1 MACPAGGRARNVG
14 EFWGNV
20 RDGVD
25 CVSRFSAEELEAP
38 DAAALAGRP
47 DYVTAR
53 SVVDGADLF
62 DAAFFGVLP
71 REAELMDPQHR
82 VFLECC
88 WEALEDAGY
97 DPQAFAGA
105 IGVFAGCAQNTY
117 FLNNLCADRGAVEDY
132 VGAYP
137 LGNYATMLGALADC
151 LATRVSYKLN
161 LRGPSLTIQTAC
173 STSLVAVCQ
182 ACQSLLTYQSDM
194 ALAGG
199 VAITF
204 PQKRGYL
211 YQEGGMGSED
221 GRCRPFDAG
230 ARGTVFGS
238 GAGVVLLKRLEDA
251 VAAGDHVCA
260 VVRGFAVNN
269 DGAGKVGYTAPSV
282 DGQANVVATAHAVAD
297 VDPETITYLEAHGT
311 ATPLG
316 DPIEFEA
323 LTRAFRARTGA
334 RGFCALGSVKAN
346 VGHLEAAAG
355 VTGLI
360 NAVQALIHRQLPPA
374 VGFEA
379 ANPNIDLAN
388 SPFYFNTRLCP
399 WKESAAPR
407 RAGVSSFGVGGT
419 NAHVVIEEAPPEA
432 LASRRRD
439 GQVLV
444 LSARSAEALEQVTD
458 RLAAHLKAHPDADLG
473 SVAFTLQAGRR
484 AFEYRRAVACAD
496 MADAVRVLENRTAGR
511 VLSHVHNSRDASV
524 VFMFPG
530 QGSQYLNMGAD
541 PYRSDAPFRADVDW
555 CCDVL
560 AQHLHLD
567 LRTALF
573 ADERAPH
580 ELTETWLSQPA
591 LFVIEYALARLWMRW
606 GVRPRAMIGHS
617 VGEFVAACLAGVFS
631 PEDALAMVA
640 TRARLMQEL
649 PSGAMLSVRMG
660 EDEAATLLNGELS
673 LAAANGPR
681 LSVVAGPVAAIAAF
695 ERKMAECGVPSRRL
709 ATSHAFHS
717 RMMDPVI
724 GPFTD
729 YLRRFRFHA
738 PKTPYV
744 SGVSGA
750 WVPAEEATDPGYW
763 ARHLREP
770 VRFSKGVRLLQTL
783 PAPFFLEVGPGHVL
797 CTLARQHSEVPGESV
812 AVASLPA
819 ASDGPPGRL
828 ALLNAA
834 GALWL
839 HGATPNWAET
849 HGPRPRR
856 CPLPTYPFERKRYWI
871 DPPARGAASEERQT
885 DDGAT
890 PAGAPRA
897 QSKSEAVMPEPSPS
911 DAGTPPRKV
920 LLRTALIE
928 LFQELSG
935 LTVAEC
941 DASATFLEMGFDS
954 LFLTQVTQAL
964 QTKFG
969 LRIAFRQLLDQE
981 STVNALAAYLD
992 ARLPADQFRA
1002 APAAPAVPP
1011 AVAAP
1016 AVGAAAIVA
1025 GPTAIETVVRE
1036 QLQAMSQLM
1045 TRQLEILRGA
1055 GVAAPPAPG
1064 AAALAPKQEFKAYG
1078 RYKPVQRGPVGGLTE
1093 RQARHLSEL
1102 VRRYTAKTAQSK
1114 EMTQRRRPMLAD
1126 PRVASGFRASGR
1138 RWSIP
1143 S

>member
-1 MACPAGGRARNVG
+1 M
-14 EFWGNV
+14 
-20 RDGVD
+20 
-25 CVSRFSAEELEAP
+25 
-38 DAAALAGRP
+38 
-47 DYVTAR
+47 
-53 SVVDGADLF
+53 
-62 DAAFFGVLP
+62 
-71 REAELMDPQHR
+71 
-82 VFLECC
+82 
-88 WEALEDAGY
+88 
-97 DPQAFAGA
+97 
-105 IGVFAGCAQNTY
+105 
-117 FLNNLCADRGAVEDY
+117 
-132 VGAYP
+132 
-137 LGNYATMLGALADC
+137 
-151 LATRVSYKLN
+151 
-161 LRGPSLTIQTAC
+161 
-173 STSLVAVCQ
+173 
-182 ACQSLLTYQSDM
+182 
-194 ALAGG
+194 
-199 VAITF
+199 
-204 PQKRGYL
+204 
-211 YQEGGMGSED
+211 
-221 GRCRPFDAG
+221 
-230 ARGTVFGS
+230 
-238 GAGVVLLKRLEDA
+238 
-251 VAAGDHVCA
+251 
-260 VVRGFAVNN
+260 
-269 DGAGKVGYTAPSV
+269 
-282 DGQANVVATAHAVAD
+282 
-297 VDPETITYLEAHGT
+297 
-311 ATPLG
+311 
-316 DPIEFEA
+316 
-323 LTRAFRARTGA
+323 
-334 RGFCALGSVKAN
+334 
-346 VGHLEAAAG
+346 GHLEAAAG

-580 ELTETWLSQPA
+580 DLTETWLSQPA

-1126 PRVASGFRASGR
+1126 PRVASGFRAQWKEMVYPVVTVRSQGSRLWDLDGNDYIDLLNGFGPIFFGHSPSFITEAITAQLKDGYETGPQTALAGEVAELVCELTGSERVTFCNTGSEAVMAAMRVARTVTGRKKVVMFTGDYHGTFDEVLVKGVRRESGPTSTPIAPGVPEEMAANILVLDYGTPESLETIR
-1138 RWSIP
+1138 QHARDLAAVLVEPVQSRHPALQPVEFLREVRKITEASETALIFDEIVTGFRAHPGGVQALFGIRADLAAYGKVVGGGMPIGVLAGAPASWTRWTAACGNTATSPIP
-1143 S
+1143 RPG